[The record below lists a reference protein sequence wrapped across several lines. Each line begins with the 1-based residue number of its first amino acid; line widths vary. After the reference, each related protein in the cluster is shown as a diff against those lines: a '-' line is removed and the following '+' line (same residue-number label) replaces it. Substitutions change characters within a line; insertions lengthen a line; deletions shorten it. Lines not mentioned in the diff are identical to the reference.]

1 MKRILAV
8 AVVAIALFSVF
19 SILRGEPR
27 VVYRGGPVLT
37 MDGGRRVVE
46 ALGVE
51 GDRIAAVGSED
62 EVLAWADGRA
72 EIVELEGRA
81 LLPGF
86 IDAHGHFPGEG
97 IYVALAD
104 LNSPPIGEMRS
115 IDDIV
120 ARMRTQS
127 CLLYTSPSP
136 RDVEESRMPSSA

>member
-8 AVVAIALFSVF
+8 AVVAIALVSLFTLV
-19 SILRGEPR
+19 RGERR
-27 VVYRGGPVLT
+27 VVYRGGPVVT
-37 MDGGRRVVE
+37 MDGARRIVE

-72 EIVELEGRA
+72 EIVELQGRA

-97 IYVALAD
+97 IYAALAD

-120 ARMRTQS
+120 ARMRTQKN
-127 CLLYTSPSP
+127 
-136 RDVEESRMPSSA
+136 E